1 MFTAFDYAVMAVI
14 GLSAL
19 RGMWR
24 GLLSEVFGLIGW
36 IAAFFVAGRFVGV
49 VVPYIPATWPG
60 GALTQWLI
68 AFMLIVAAVLLVSS
82 VLGALLTRISEV
94 TGLRGVDRSLG
105 LLFGLVRGAIL
116 VVILVALAGLTELP
130 QKDFWRKALFRPT
143 VEQGVRELKPL
154 LPDTLAAYVRTSS
167 DVPRDTTPGSDP
179 GAAH

>member
-1 MFTAFDYAVMAVI
+1 MFTSFDYAVMAVI

-36 IAAFFVAGRFVGV
+36 VVAFFVAAHFVGS
-49 VVPYIPATWPG
+49 VVPYIPANWPG

-68 AFMLIVAAVLLVSS
+68 AFLLIVGAVLLVSS
-82 VLGALLTRISEV
+82 VMAALLTRLTEV
-94 TGLRGVDRSLG
+94 TGLRGMDRSLG

-116 VVILVALAGLTELP
+116 VVVLVALAGLTELP
-130 QKDFWRKALFRPT
+130 QKDFWRNALLRPA

-154 LPDTLAAYVRTSS
+154 LPDTLAAYVRTP
-167 DVPRDTTPGSDP
+167 DDDP
-179 GAAH
+179 APAH